1 MSAAE
6 LSAALWRERE
16 LLDGL
21 VYALEVE
28 HLLLTAGRTHRLD
41 RASRDVERVL
51 GGVRDAGLTRA
62 VAVAAVAD
70 AWAAPADAT
79 LRRLIEHSPD
89 AAWREVLV
97 EHLEALTRLTGQIAE
112 LREANSSHLRTLL
125 RSTDEVLASG
135 VEQRDPRAYTAQGG
149 SAAGAASTP
158 LISKDL

>member
-51 GGVRDAGLTRA
+51 GGVRDAGLARA
-62 VAVAAVAD
+62 VAVASVAD

-79 LRRLIEHSPD
+79 LRQLTEHSPD
-89 AAWREVLV
+89 PGWREVLV
-97 EHLEALTRLTGQIAE
+97 EHLAALTRLAAQISE
-112 LREANSSHLRTLL
+112 LREANSSHLRTLVH
-125 RSTDEVLASG
+125 STDEVLAAG
-135 VEQRDPRAYTAQGG
+135 IQRRDPRAYTAQGRTAH
-149 SAAGAASTP
+149 SAVSTP
-158 LISKDL
+158 VISKDL